1 MDMIIEGWQAFSTSQ
16 VGRVLTSVE
25 AQRSY
30 AALAL
35 LAVFALSLWLAR
47 MQLNLLKGVRAVEL
61 EADERI
67 SGPEPKL
74 ARTIQS
80 RLDRYRARRAE
91 IVGGVWQALGALIL
105 FGLILPGGVVF
116 SAVWMHDWLLPDYAA
131 PILIGEAAP
140 TSGHETGLG
149 AVLVFLV
156 DQVFRG
162 ALADIPE
169 VFRLGL
175 TPVSNN
181 PDNAVISW
189 LIVIYRFAAGI
200 VSGSALYMMYRV
212 WRGVPRIDRR
222 IRDYELRLRK
232 AEAEAG
238 AGA

>member
-1 MDMIIEGWQAFSTSQ
+1 MDMIVEGWQAFVTSSA
-16 VGRVLTSVE
+16 GRALTSIE

-35 LAVFALSLWLAR
+35 LAVLAISLWLAR
-47 MQLNLLKGVRAVEL
+47 LQLDLLKGVRAVEL

-67 SGPEPKL
+67 SGPEPTRAKS
-74 ARTIQS
+74 IQA
-80 RLDRYRARRAE
+80 RLDRYRARRTE
-91 IVGGVWQALGALIL
+91 IVGGVWQALGGLVL

-116 SAVWMHDWLLPDYAA
+116 SAVWMHGWLLPDYAA
-131 PILIGEAAP
+131 PILIGELAP
-140 TSGHETGLG
+140 VSGHETGLG

-156 DQVFRG
+156 DQIFRG

-200 VSGSALYMMYRV
+200 VSGSALYMLYRV

-222 IRDYELRLRK
+222 IRDYEARLRQ
-232 AEAEAG
+232 AEAA
-238 AGA
+238 A